1 MSMASTVEG
10 PESALGWAP
19 DFDDSWSVTA
29 GYRTVEGG
37 ADTDEV
43 YNFAWFNAFVVSGIY
58 RF

>member
-1 MSMASTVEG
+1 VDL
-10 PESALGWAP
+10 ALKLAY